1 MTDKRI
7 CVDGPVVE
15 LLGDEMTRVIWE
27 IIKDSLIFP
36 YLRIQPEVYDLS
48 IENRDRTGDEV
59 TIEAARAIKRAN
71 VGIKC
76 ATITPDE
83 GRMTEFNL
91 RKKWPS
97 PNGTIRNYLRGTVFR
112 EPVLCNN
119 ITPLI
124 SHWNK
129 PVIVARHAFGD
140 QYRAT
145 DIEVTGS
152 GKLSLV
158 YTDNDGNSKIYDVN
172 DFSGNGV
179 AMVMYN
185 TDEEIANFARSVFHY
200 ALLRKYPV
208 YFSTKD
214 TILKTYDGR
223 FRHVMQAIFD
233 SEFADDFNTSGLIYE
248 HRLIDDMVACAL
260 KWNGGYIWAC
270 KNYDGDV
277 QSDMVAQGYGS
288 LGMMTSVLM
297 TSDGKTVEAE
307 AAHGT
312 VTRHYRMHQ
321 QGKDTSTNPIASVFA
336 WSRGLLHRAK
346 LDNNAALSNFCIA
359 LERACIKTVESNIM
373 TKDLAIIAGINDFVN
388 TKEFL
393 EKVSENIRI
402 E

>member
-119 ITPLI
+119 IKPLI